1 MRTWIGVLLVL
12 LLAPAAQSAEETLYV
27 RAQASVAVLSTP
39 AAEAT
44 IVRRLT
50 PGDSVAVLGREAGFV
65 HVRVNDTTQGW
76 MRETDLTA
84 VAPPAQ
90 RVAQLEGQVD
100 ELRQQRDAAQAS
112 LRRAQS
118 ELQQAQQAQQAAAA
132 ARNSGADET
141 SALQAERDALQQS
154 LAASNAELASLRT
167 RVAELE
173 MAREAAEL
181 LAEQQPA
188 AADFGQQRF
197 SRTELVIAAATAL
210 LLAFAGIW
218 VGMSSSRRRLRQR
231 YHGLEL

>member
-1 MRTWIGVLLVL
+1 MRTWIGILLVL
-12 LLAPAAQSAEETLYV
+12 LLAPIAHSAEETQYV

-50 PGDSVAVLGREAGFV
+50 PGDSVTVLGREAGFIN
-65 HVRVNDTTQGW
+65 VRVNDATQGW

-90 RVAQLEGQVD
+90 RFAQLEGQAD
-100 ELRQQRDAAQAS
+100 ELRQQRDAAQAA
-112 LRRAQS
+112 LRKAQF
-118 ELQQAQQAQQAAAA
+118 ELQQAQQLVAT
-132 ARNSGADET
+132 ARNSGANEAAT
-141 SALQAERDALQQS
+141 LLAERDSLQQT
-154 LAASNAELASLRT
+154 LDARNAELATMRT
-167 RVAELE
+167 RIVELE

-188 AADFGQQRF
+188 ARGFSQQRF
-197 SRTELVIAAATAL
+197 SRAELVIAAGAAL
-210 LLAFAGIW
+210 LLVFAGMW
-218 VGMSSSRRRLRQR
+218 AGGSSSRRRLRQR

>member
-1 MRTWIGVLLVL
+1 MRIWIGILLVL

-27 RAQASVAVLSTP
+27 RAQPSVAVLSTP
-39 AAEAT
+39 AAEAA

-50 PGDSVAVLGREAGFV
+50 PGDSVAVLGRQAGFV
-65 HVRVNDTTQGW
+65 HVRINDTTQGW

-112 LRRAQS
+112 LRRAQG
-118 ELQQAQQAQQAAAA
+118 ELQQAQQAVAA
-132 ARNSGADET
+132 ARDSGANET
-141 SALQAERDALQQS
+141 SALQTQRDALQQS
-154 LAASNAELASLRT
+154 LAASEAELASLRT

-188 AADFGQQRF
+188 ATDFSQQRF
-197 SRTELVIAAATAL
+197 SRTELAIAAVAAL
-210 LLAFAGIW
+210 LLAFAGMW
-218 VGMSSSRRRLRQR
+218 LGRSSSRRRLRQR